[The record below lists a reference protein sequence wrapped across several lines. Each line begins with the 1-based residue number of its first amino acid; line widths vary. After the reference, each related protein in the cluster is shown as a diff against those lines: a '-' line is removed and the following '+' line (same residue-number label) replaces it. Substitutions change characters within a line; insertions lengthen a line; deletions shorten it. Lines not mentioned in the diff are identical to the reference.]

1 MKGVGKME
9 INDVLMWHIF
19 YCATCPLSGKS
30 WGKLKNFEWERSR
43 TQS

>member
-19 YCATCPLSGKS
+19 YCATCPLLGKN
-30 WGKLKNFEWERSR
+30 WGKRKNFERERSW